1 MPVQRADWNTLDDA
15 SQRSFLRRPAV
26 DDDAAIREAVLGIV
40 ADVRNGGDDALRTL
54 TARLDGVELADLRV
68 SREEIDAA
76 SASLSPEAIEAI
88 DVAIANVRC
97 FHEAQRSPDIAVE
110 TMPGVRCE
118 RVSRAI
124 GAVGLYVPA
133 GTAPLPSAAVMLAVP
148 AAIAGCATRIVCTPP
163 RPDGQADPAVVVAA
177 ARAGVSDIVK
187 IGGAQAI
194 AAMAYGT
201 PSVPKVD
208 KIFGPGNAWV
218 TCAKSVVSSDP
229 DGAAIDM
236 PAGPSEV
243 LVIADESASAEFVA
257 SDLLSQAEHGVDS
270 QVVLVTTS
278 GRLADAV
285 EEQVEQ
291 QLRLLSRAE
300 IARGSLQHARV
311 LIVDDLDMAV
321 EVSNCRLGLRR
332 TMDAR
337 IGRRLLQRHQS
348 RASDL
353 WLCPQLQRTEPG
365 PIHARHDRAGIDSR
379 RTHRLVRDRDHA
391 GRSRGAGRPCRGRD
405 AATASRIMTI
415 AGLVRAD
422 LRALQPY
429 EAAQQ
434 VDDTIRLNANEA
446 PWSNTADRFRR
457 PLNRYPEIRPGNL
470 ARQLGEYFACDPSR
484 LLVTRWCRG
493 RHNARSRRAR
503 RETSRSTWMRCSRPA
518 MSERG

>member
-321 EVSNCRLGLRR
+321 EVSNRYAPEHLILQCENARALLPAISNAGSVFVGRWTPESVGDYCSGTNHVLPTYGYARSYSGLSLDQFMRGMTVQELTR
-332 TMDAR
+332 DGLIGLSGTVITLAGLEGLDAHASAVT
-337 IGRRLLQRHQS
+337 RRL
-348 RASDL
+348 
-353 WLCPQLQRTEPG
+353 
-365 PIHARHDRAGIDSR
+365 RAGS
-379 RTHRLVRDRDHA
+379 
-391 GRSRGAGRPCRGRD
+391 
-405 AATASRIMTI
+405 
-415 AGLVRAD
+415 
-422 LRALQPY
+422 
-429 EAAQQ
+429 
-434 VDDTIRLNANEA
+434 
-446 PWSNTADRFRR
+446 
-457 PLNRYPEIRPGNL
+457 
-470 ARQLGEYFACDPSR
+470 
-484 LLVTRWCRG
+484 
-493 RHNARSRRAR
+493 
-503 RETSRSTWMRCSRPA
+503 
-518 MSERG
+518 